1 MKVLIL
7 SCNTGGGHNSA
18 GKAIAE
24 ELLAR
29 GDEAYVLDYLR
40 LAGDGVSR
48 LVGDGYVQ
56 LVKKTPK
63 LFGLVYN
70 LGLVVSRITRKSP
83 VYYVNGRMA
92 KYLDRY
98 LKEHP
103 VDAIVMPHLYP
114 AETITRMRR
123 KGMSLP
129 LTVAVMTDY
138 TCIPFW
144 EETDCDYYVTPH
156 ERLHRACVRRGL
168 PEEKLIPLGI
178 PVSRAFSQE
187 ISREEARARLGLSLD
202 EKYLLV
208 VGGSMGAGDLEKL
221 VDYLLKE
228 SDRERI
234 LIICGSNE
242 KMEQKLKKQY
252 GGETRVRVKGFTSRM
267 PLYLKACD
275 LVFTKPGGLTSTE
288 AAVAGI
294 PLVHTEPIPGCETA
308 NRKFFTGLGMSVSA
322 LTTRGQVQ
330 QGLKLL
336 QDPRRAE
343 RMYNCQRENI
353 RQDSA
358 KQICDFLYKKL
369 AENQKLDAGGEPRIT
384 TGGALDEMEG

>member
-24 ELLAR
+24 ELLRR

-56 LVKKTPK
+56 LVKKTPL
-63 LFGLVYN
+63 LFGVIYN
-70 LGLVVSRITRKSP
+70 LGLLVSRITRKSP

-114 AETITRMRR
+114 AETITYMRR
-123 KGMSLP
+123 KNMPLP
-129 LTVAVMTDY
+129 LTVAIMTDY

-144 EETDCDYYVTPH
+144 EETDCDYYVIPH
-156 ERLHRACVRRGL
+156 ERLRRTCVRRGL
-168 PEEKLIPLGI
+168 PDEKLVPLGI
-178 PVSRAFSQE
+178 PVSGDFSRE
-187 ISREEARARLGLSLD
+187 ISREEACTKLGLSSD
-202 EKYLLV
+202 ERYILV
-208 VGGSMGAGDLEKL
+208 AGGSMGAGDLEKL
-221 VDYLLKE
+221 VEQLLDQ
-228 SDRERI
+228 SSRERI

-242 KMEQKLKKQY
+242 KLERKLR
-252 GGETRVRVKGFTSRM
+252 ERFSSEERVRVKGFTKRM
-267 PLYLKACD
+267 ALYMKACD

-288 AAVAGI
+288 AAAAGAL
-294 PLVHTEPIPGCETA
+294 LVHTDPIPGCETA
-308 NRKFFTGLGMSVSA
+308 NRRFFTGLGASVSA
-322 LTTRGQVQ
+322 LTARGQVH
-330 QGLKLL
+330 QGMELL
-336 QDPRRAE
+336 RSPDRA
-343 RMYNCQRENI
+343 RKMRQSQSENI
-353 RQDSA
+353 PRDA
-358 KQICDFLYKKL
+358 AARICGFLHTFL
-369 AENQKLDAGGEPRIT
+369 FR
-384 TGGALDEMEG
+384 

>member
-18 GKAIAE
+18 GKAVAE

-56 LVKKTPK
+56 LVKKTPR

-114 AETITRMRR
+114 AETITYMKR

-144 EETDCDYYVTPH
+144 EETCCDYYVTPH
-156 ERLHRACVRRGL
+156 ERLHGACVRRGL
-168 PEEKLIPLGI
+168 PEEKLVPFGI
-178 PVSRAFSQE
+178 PVSRVFSQE
-187 ISREEARARLGLSLD
+187 MSREEARTRLGLSPD
-202 EKYLLV
+202 ETYFLV

-221 VDYLLKE
+221 VDCLLKE
-228 SDRERI
+228 STREHI

-242 KMEQKLKKQY
+242 KMERKLRGRY
-252 GGETRVRVKGFTSRM
+252 VREDRVRVKGFTTRM
-267 PLYLKACD
+267 PLYLRACD

-330 QGLKLL
+330 QGLELL
-336 QDPRRAE
+336 GEPKQALRMRRCQRANIRRDAAE
-343 RMYNCQRENI
+343 R
-353 RQDSA
+353 
-358 KQICDFLYKKL
+358 ICDFLHEKL
-369 AENQKLDAGGEPRIT
+369 EEGPENES
-384 TGGALDEMEG
+384 EV

>member
-18 GKAIAE
+18 GKAVAE

-56 LVKKTPK
+56 LVKKTPR
-63 LFGLVYN
+63 LFGLIYN

-83 VYYVNGRMA
+83 VYYVNGKMA

-98 LKEHP
+98 LREHP

-114 AETITRMRR
+114 AETITSMRR
-123 KGMSLP
+123 RGMALP

-144 EETDCDYYVTPH
+144 EETDCDYYVMPH
-156 ERLHRACVRRGL
+156 ERLRRACVRRGL
-168 PEEKLIPLGI
+168 PDEKLLPFGI
-178 PVSRAFSQE
+178 PVSGDFSRE
-187 ISREEARARLGLSLD
+187 ITREEARIKLGLSLE
-202 EKYLLV
+202 EKYFLV
-208 VGGSMGAGDLEKL
+208 AGGSMGAGDLERL
-221 VDYLLKE
+221 VEHLLRE
-228 SDRERI
+228 SDREHI

-242 KMEQKLKKQY
+242 KLERKLRQRY
-252 GGETRVRVKGFTSRM
+252 SSEDRVRVKGFTSRM
-267 PLYLKACD
+267 PLYLRACD

-288 AAVAGI
+288 AAVAGAL
-294 PLVHTEPIPGCETA
+294 LVHTDPIPGCETA
-308 NRKFFTGLGMSVSA
+308 NRRFFTGLGISVSA
-322 LTTRGQVQ
+322 MTTRGQVH
-330 QGLKLL
+330 QGLTLL
-336 QDPRRAE
+336 GDPQRTRRM
-343 RMYNCQRENI
+343 RRCQRENI
-353 RQDSA
+353 HRDA
-358 KQICDFLYKKL
+358 AERICDFLHEMVE
-369 AENQKLDAGGEPRIT
+369 AEDTSGKFQNIKEDT
-384 TGGALDEMEG
+384 DEKP

>member
-48 LVGDGYVQ
+48 MVGDGYVQ

-63 LFGLVYN
+63 LFGLIYN
-70 LGLVVSRITRKSP
+70 LGLVVSRLTRKSP

-98 LKEHP
+98 LREHP

-114 AETITRMRR
+114 AETITCMRQ
-123 KGMSLP
+123 KGMPLP
-129 LTVAVMTDY
+129 LTVAIMTDY

-144 EETDCDYYVTPH
+144 EETDCDYYVMPH
-156 ERLHRACVRRGL
+156 ERLRRACVRRGL
-168 PEEKLIPLGI
+168 PEEKLLPLGI
-178 PVSRAFSQE
+178 PVSEAFRQE
-187 ISREEARARLGLSLD
+187 ISRDEARTKLGLLPE

-221 VDYLLKE
+221 VDHLLKG
-228 SDRERI
+228 SDREQI

-242 KMEQKLKKQY
+242 KMERKLKQRY
-252 GGETRVRVKGFTSRM
+252 SSEDRVRVKGFTTRM
-267 PLYLKACD
+267 PLYMKACD

-288 AAVAGI
+288 AAVAGTL
-294 PLVHTEPIPGCETA
+294 LVHTDPIPGCETA
-308 NRKFFTGLGMSVSA
+308 NRRFFTGLGISVSA
-322 LTTRGQVQ
+322 MTTRGQVH
-330 QGLKLL
+330 QGLELL
-336 QDPRRAE
+336 REPKRAQRMRRCQQENFRPDAAE
-343 RMYNCQRENI
+343 R
-353 RQDSA
+353 
-358 KQICDFLYKKL
+358 ICDFLHEKVEAKQESAVCRETQDI
-369 AENQKLDAGGEPRIT
+369 AEGIQN
-384 TGGALDEMEG
+384 EGNV